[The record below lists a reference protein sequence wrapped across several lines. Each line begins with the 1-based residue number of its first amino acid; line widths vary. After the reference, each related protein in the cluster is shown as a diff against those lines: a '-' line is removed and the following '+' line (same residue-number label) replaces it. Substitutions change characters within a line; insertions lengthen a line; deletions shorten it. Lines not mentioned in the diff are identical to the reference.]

1 MNATGK
7 CEKAKSND
15 LDRFVSEQN
24 IARYRNLLNPETSER
39 QRRTILRLLKEESA
53 QLRNDQQTLHRSDE

>member
-1 MNATGK
+1 MNANGK
-7 CEKAKSND
+7 REKSKSND

-24 IARYRNLLNPETSER
+24 IAHYRNLLNPETSER

-53 QLRNDQQTLHRSDE
+53 KLRG

>member
-24 IARYRNLLNPETSER
+24 IARYRNLLSPETSER

-53 QLRNDQQTLHRSDE
+53 QLRE

>member
-7 CEKAKSND
+7 CEKATSND

-53 QLRNDQQTLHRSDE
+53 QLRE